1 MKRLICIALIAAG
14 VFALLTY
21 GCSREGRDE
30 AVNRMGK
37 AAKALN
43 GEVRPND
50 QEHATPNIVAEQ
62 QPQGAHPAEHEVDG
76 RESGAA
82 SS

>member
-50 QEHATPNIVAEQ
+50 QKHATPNIVAEQ
-62 QPQGAHPAEHEVDG
+62 QRKERIRQNTKWTNP
-76 RESGAA
+76 RRRL
-82 SS
+82 